1 MWLLQTMQNYQWRQL
16 RFLLKTLI
24 LKFADLSRNQL
35 PINFKGLIG
44 LKIFLVKFPSVPRAQ
59 QGVSLSIPSYSLVNT
74 FFVFRLP
81 EDNSGGLYH
90 CWLPTFNNS
99 FMSPTR
105 IAALPPS
112 ILWRISD
119 LSDWTPSEI
128 VGHILKPSS
137 AELLEFFSTPY
148 KE

>member
-1 MWLLQTMQNYQWRQL
+1 M
-16 RFLLKTLI
+16 KALI

-74 FFVFRLP
+74 FSVFLLP

-90 CWLPTFNNS
+90 C
-99 FMSPTR
+99 
-105 IAALPPS
+105 
-112 ILWRISD
+112 
-119 LSDWTPSEI
+119 
-128 VGHILKPSS
+128 
-137 AELLEFFSTPY
+137 
-148 KE
+148 